1 MNLNRALEGLL
12 DEMANYSAA
21 SLFYQLS
28 GSPDQEITFKRCRET
43 FIRQFIGIAGKIR
56 P

>member
-28 GSPDQEITFKRCRET
+28 GSPDQEITFKRDSVS
-43 FIRQFIGIAGKIR
+43 KSVSVS
-56 P
+56 